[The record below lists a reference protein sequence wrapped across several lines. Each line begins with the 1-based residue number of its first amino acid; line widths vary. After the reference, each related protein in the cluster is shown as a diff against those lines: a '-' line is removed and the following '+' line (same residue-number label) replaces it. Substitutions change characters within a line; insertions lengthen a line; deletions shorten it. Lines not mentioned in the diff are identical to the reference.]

1 MDDNICCPDTSFLI
15 SLLDNLDDNH
25 NIAVKEFKKVRFG
38 DLYILQPVKFEF
50 LNIANREYNKIVNFT
65 LIEIEKSAS
74 SAFKIQDIN
83 SFINIGKE
91 QFKKKYPHNNI
102 KKIENLT
109 TKIYNDIK
117 NYYSRRNS
125 NINENNELKISKKHL
140 INYFYDCIDK
150 FSFHIIGII
159 SVLKELG
166 HSNFTITK
174 IANDKID
181 SIKDEYLKLQNSYD
195 NNILIQFIL
204 FALSNPESLFTL
216 YLFDKEFAK
225 IAEKYI
231 EQLECQN
238 AKIKLINN

>member
-1 MDDNICCPDTSFLI
+1 MDDNVCCPDTSFLV

-50 LNIANREYNKIVNFT
+50 LNIANREYNKIVNFA
-65 LIEIEKSAS
+65 LIEIEKSAL

-91 QFKKKYPHNNI
+91 QLKKKYPNHNI
-102 KKIENLT
+102 KKIENIT
-109 TKIYNDIK
+109 TKIYKDIK
-117 NYYSRRNS
+117 NYYSRRYT
-125 NINENNELKISKKHL
+125 NINENELKISKKYL

-150 FSFHIIGII
+150 FSFYIIGII

-166 HSNFTITK
+166 HCNFTTTK
-174 IANDKID
+174 NANDKID

-225 IAEKYI
+225 FAEKYI
-231 EQLECQN
+231 ENLKCEN
-238 AKIKLINN
+238 AKIKLVNN